1 MCSRCTSICD
11 QFSAAPPICLAN
23 LITSSVHVAEKK
35 STWTSRLSFCLIRF
49 DWSPCERR
57 WWRVGEVR
65 RIARQKCAKLR
76 GARPTWPPMASI
88 SSASSRTKT
97 RILLVSMTRI
107 WINVHTLP
115 AVPQMIC
122 CSILKP
128 FSYRSSRRMHLTA
141 TEPLSIRYLPI
152 LRISSSICFASS
164 RVGVRQ
170 SACGTF
176 SSDATLSIPR
186 TKHAVFP
193 VPLCDC
199 ASRLRPAQIFGSAAA
214 WIFDGRTNFISYS
227 AFSRFSGSASFGSL
241 NEVTVTEC
249 SASFELLLSS
259 TRSVSASRSPILFS
273 SAASTSTSSAGAASA
288 EVIASTPAP
297 LAASSAG
304 AIAPLASAIV
314 CARQA
319 ARRARA
325 RSVPGR
331 PLEQVC
337 QHLGSPPAD
346 GGGGASARPIDRKAR
361 SPCRQVKS
369 SNKLKQAQT

>member
-49 DWSPCERR
+49 DWSPCRGRGGGASE
-57 WWRVGEVR
+57 
-65 RIARQKCAKLR
+65 KCAELR
-76 GARPTWPPMASI
+76 GRSAQQNCAARPTWPPMASI

-107 WINVHTLP
+107 WISVHTLP

-304 AIAPLASAIV
+304 AIAPRGGVGHGAVAYGRSVADGERRRGGRHVVRVPGAALG
-314 CARQA
+314 
-319 ARRARA
+319 ARR
-325 RSVPGR
+325 GR
-331 PLEQVC
+331 VRC
-337 QHLGSPPAD
+337 RRH
-346 GGGGASARPIDRKAR
+346 GGG
-361 SPCRQVKS
+361 
-369 SNKLKQAQT
+369 L